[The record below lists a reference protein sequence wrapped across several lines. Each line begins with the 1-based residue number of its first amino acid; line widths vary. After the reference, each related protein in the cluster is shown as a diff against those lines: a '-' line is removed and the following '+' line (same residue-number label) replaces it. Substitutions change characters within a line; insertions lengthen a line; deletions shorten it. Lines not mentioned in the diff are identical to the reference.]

1 MFINSCIYPFSIT
14 LLAVLWL
21 FVNNTLLSQ
30 RVSSNLSSNATFTI
44 LNSLRHQNAALINFT
59 MFIPALWIYASFLS
73 AKGAGDSGLIWIL
86 SSAWDSYAHHRYPNH
101 KRWGYLDSLLV
112 VAGLWLGGAYGLFL
126 GYQIHS

>member
-1 MFINSCIYPFSIT
+1 MFINSCIYPFAIT
-14 LLAVLWL
+14 LLAVFWL
-21 FVNNTLLSQ
+21 FFNNALLSQ
-30 RVSSNLSSNATFTI
+30 TISSNLSSNATFTI

-73 AKGAGDSGLIWIL
+73 SKGAGDSGLIWIVA
-86 SSAWDSYAHHRYPNH
+86 SAWDSYAHHRYPHH
-101 KRWGYLDSLLV
+101 KRWGYLVSLLV

>member
-30 RVSSNLSSNATFTI
+30 TVSSNLSSNATFTI
-44 LNSLRHQNAALINFT
+44 LNSLRHQNTAIINFT
-59 MFIPALWIYASFLS
+59 MFVPALWIYASFLS

-86 SSAWDSYAHHRYPNH
+86 SSAWDSYVHHRYPNH
-101 KRWGYLDSLLV
+101 KRWGYLISLLV

>member
-1 MFINSCIYPFSIT
+1 MFLDSCLYPFAIS

-21 FVNNTLLSQ
+21 FINNTLLSQ
-30 RVSSNLSSNATFTI
+30 TISSNLSSNTTLTI
-44 LNSLRHQNAALINFT
+44 LNSLRHQNAALINFA

-86 SSAWDSYAHHRYPNH
+86 ASSLDSYAHNQYPNH
-101 KRWGYLDSLLV
+101 RRWGYLISLLV

-126 GYQIHS
+126 GYQIHA

>member
-1 MFINSCIYPFSIT
+1 MFINSCIYPFAIT

-21 FVNNTLLSQ
+21 FFNNALLSQ
-30 RVSSNLSSNATFTI
+30 PISSNLSSNATFTI

-73 AKGAGDSGLIWIL
+73 AKGAGDSGLIWIFA
-86 SSAWDSYAHHRYPNH
+86 SAWDSYAHNQYPNH
-101 KRWGYLDSLLV
+101 RRWGYLISLLV

>member
-1 MFINSCIYPFSIT
+1 MFLDSCLYPFAIT

-30 RVSSNLSSNATFTI
+30 TISSNLSSNATLTI
-44 LNSLRHQNAALINFT
+44 LNLLRHQNAALINFA

-73 AKGAGDSGLIWIL
+73 AKGAGDSGLIWIFA
-86 SSAWDSYAHHRYPNH
+86 SAWDSYAHNQYPNH
-101 KRWGYLDSLLV
+101 RRWGYLISLLV

-126 GYQIHS
+126 GYQIHA

>member
-1 MFINSCIYPFSIT
+1 MFLDSCLYPFAIS

-30 RVSSNLSSNATFTI
+30 TISSNLSSNVTLTI
-44 LNSLRHQNAALINFT
+44 LNSLRHQNAALINFA

-73 AKGAGDSGLIWIL
+73 AKGAGDSGLIWIFA
-86 SSAWDSYAHHRYPNH
+86 SAWDSSAHNQYPNH
-101 KRWGYLDSLLV
+101 RRWGYLISLLV

-126 GYQIHS
+126 GYQIHT

>member
-1 MFINSCIYPFSIT
+1 MFLDSCLYPFAIS

-30 RVSSNLSSNATFTI
+30 TISSNLSSNVTLTI
-44 LNSLRHQNAALINFT
+44 LNSLRHQNATLINFA

-86 SSAWDSYAHHRYPNH
+86 ASAWDSYAHNQYPNH
-101 KRWGYLDSLLV
+101 RRWGYLISLLV

-126 GYQIHS
+126 GYQIHT